1 MTVCEPQR
9 ESFVVFCCAFL
20 STPRLQGRLRT
31 PAGGKTEMKSPLE
44 FVLVCAPTKGG
55 EHFIK
60 MLKIKGIRVA
70 GLTNNSEGK
79 ARLEELGV
87 ENNILV
93 DTRHQKTWSRP
104 PFPVSRVYLFENSFT
119 LCCRYIQ
126 MCRAWTSQP
135 IVVITTSLKPRL
147 VYTSLGASY
156 VIYSYSGE
164 AEYVPDRTAE
174 QE

>member
-1 MTVCEPQR
+1 M
-9 ESFVVFCCAFL
+9 
-20 STPRLQGRLRT
+20 QG
-31 PAGGKTEMKSPLE
+31 PLE

-55 EHFIK
+55 EQLIR
-60 MLKIKGIRVA
+60 MLKFRGIPVA
-70 GLTNNSEGK
+70 GLTNNPDGR

-87 ENNILV
+87 ENNIVV
-93 DTRHQKTWSRP
+93 DTRHQKTWTRP
-104 PFPVSRVYLFENSFT
+104 PFPVSRVYLFESSFT

-135 IVVITTSLKPRL
+135 IVVITASLKPRL

-164 AEYVPDRTAE
+164 AGEVPGRTAE